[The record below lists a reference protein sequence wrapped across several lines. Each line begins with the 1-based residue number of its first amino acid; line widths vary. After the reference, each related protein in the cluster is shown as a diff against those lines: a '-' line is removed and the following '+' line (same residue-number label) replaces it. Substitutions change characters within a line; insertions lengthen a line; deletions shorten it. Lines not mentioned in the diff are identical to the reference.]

1 MIPQLDGPAET
12 DMSDITAESVSV
24 KKETDPVILELQD
37 NGYAKIVSSPDE
49 PSPTQVFHP
58 KLGIGTAP
66 RHSKFKVKNC
76 FEYTFKKGMFHN
88 ELFP

>member
-1 MIPQLDGPAET
+1 MRVSTVETKIKASLKNINVIPQLDGPAET

-37 NGYAKIVSSPDE
+37 NGYAKIVTAPDE
-49 PSPTQVFHP
+49 PPPIQVFHP

-66 RHSKFKVKNC
+66 RNS
-76 FEYTFKKGMFHN
+76 TFKN
-88 ELFP
+88 